1 MDWSIIFKIRKTM
14 KKGIWSDFAMEGLQK
29 MMKEERRKK
38 VFKRVVNPLIL
49 KHLVTTPNYN
59 GTCIASGIP
68 IKYLNY
74 FKEVSAHKNAKKIR
88 YRYRGKSGLKTQYK
102 TGLQMHYIRP
112 QSFCHMNGADT
123 FAIYYR

>member
-1 MDWSIIFKIRKTM
+1 ME
-14 KKGIWSDFAMEGLQK
+14 KGIWSDFAQEGLDK
-29 MMKEERRKK
+29 MQKEERRKK

-49 KHLVTTPNYN
+49 KHLVTTPDYN
-59 GTCIASGIP
+59 GSCIASGIP

-88 YRYRGKSGLKTQYK
+88 YRYRGKSKLLKVNKNHDVWYD
-102 TGLQMHYIRP
+102 RP
-112 QSFCHMNGADT
+112 QSFCHMYAADT